1 MFKIESILS
10 HYLKLVNVSFRS
22 ASKQRKVVLDFSTP
36 PAPNETPFDQP
47 IPPKSANNV
56 PSPTKREKDSF
67 YAGLQRA
74 CPTAVALSLHAE
86 HSDSFVP
93 KCVSGTAPR
102 PLDQLYDSSVP
113 CDIYNDVLLHCA
125 TNMLRSNHLVQTVR
139 TTFPVVQTV
148 PFTFP
153 LGISHLHLWRSGDGF
168 SDSVCTAG
176 KKMASLH
183 IKPYIIALQLQL
195 CTWREPSYSRIRPL
209 PMRWSGGGGG
219 C

>member
-1 MFKIESILS
+1 MQNRIIALFFFHNYHRHWTSLQFLLNNAKRSLTSLLLRVILAHTLAKIGDDAGAFILFK
-10 HYLKLVNVSFRS
+10 
-22 ASKQRKVVLDFSTP
+22 
-36 PAPNETPFDQP
+36 
-47 IPPKSANNV
+47 
-56 PSPTKREKDSF
+56 
-67 YAGLQRA
+67 
-74 CPTAVALSLHAE
+74 
-86 HSDSFVP
+86 
-93 KCVSGTAPR
+93 
-102 PLDQLYDSSVP
+102 
-113 CDIYNDVLLHCA
+113 
-125 TNMLRSNHLVQTVR
+125 LRSNHLVQTVR

-209 PMRWSGGGGG
+209 PMRWSGGGG

>member
-1 MFKIESILS
+1 
-10 HYLKLVNVSFRS
+10 
-22 ASKQRKVVLDFSTP
+22 
-36 PAPNETPFDQP
+36 
-47 IPPKSANNV
+47 
-56 PSPTKREKDSF
+56 
-67 YAGLQRA
+67 
-74 CPTAVALSLHAE
+74 
-86 HSDSFVP
+86 
-93 KCVSGTAPR
+93 
-102 PLDQLYDSSVP
+102 
-113 CDIYNDVLLHCA
+113 
-125 TNMLRSNHLVQTVR
+125 MLRSNHLVQTVR

-209 PMRWSGGGGG
+209 HMRWSGRGLLVGKRAQEVWEKQIKKGKIIIIIIIINKKLTSKINMKKRG
-219 C
+219 KKLIYK